1 MFVLSGGRIGGD
13 IVTACV
19 RWCRSLEVRCCVA
32 VRCPVLFWCR
42 YKTKKPGQLALL
54 RLRLKGR
61 LPTLPL
67 SQYHRRGEA

>member
-1 MFVLSGGRIGGD
+1 MFVLAVGGVSDWWGHRL
-13 IVTACV
+13 TACV
-19 RWCRSLEVRCCVA
+19 RWFAVAGGPVFCCV
-32 VRCPVLFWCR
+32 VFWCR